1 MKSKL
6 NTNKFL
12 NYIRENGPVKR
23 LEMAELFDVAPMTI
37 SRNIEKLR
45 HMGYEI
51 VNVHGK
57 GYKLIDEPVTC
68 EERSDKNHEGYPDPT
83 AAQALKNLSSKVM
96 ENGIKVSTPI
106 PTQLVPGDI
115 FEMERYGDV
124 IQYVFVSQHGPS
136 IYAVPLV
143 DGSAW
148 SNQNYLCVNICQFV
162 HKVAD
167 CNRLFSFD
175 GRKVTILPAAGRP
188 SVSEAELAV
197 IRNKLAEL
205 LGIPTVTITEPK
217 TTTDMEH
224 ELLRQRADIYE
235 KCFYAVCGKGAQ

>member
-12 NYIRENGPVKR
+12 NYIRENGPIKR

-51 VNVHGK
+51 VNVHDK

-83 AAQALKNLSSKVM
+83 AAKALANIM
-96 ENGIKVSTPI
+96 MNNGIKPEPRTVIYDDLFKPGVVFQTQLGSRFVKMIAVTVSGPFVYTFALDEHMGII
-106 PTQLVPGDI
+106 PT
-115 FEMERYGDV
+115 
-124 IQYVFVSQHGPS
+124 
-136 IYAVPLV
+136 
-143 DGSAW
+143 
-148 SNQNYLCVNICQFV
+148 
-162 HKVAD
+162 
-167 CNRLFSFD
+167 RLFSIDSRKATMEGEVTNGSELMLAQARQAVAKLFGFD
-175 GRKVTILPAAGRP
+175 NLVEKGTQT
-188 SVSEAELAV
+188 EY
-197 IRNKLAEL
+197 EL
-205 LGIPTVTITEPK
+205 LK
-217 TTTDMEH
+217 
-224 ELLRQRADIYE
+224 QRADIYE